1 MSHASDGRS
10 IVATLVAVASLC
22 AMGATQELLYTPS
35 ETLTPAAGTTLSG
48 AVLLGDATG
57 DGWPDLVYGE
67 GFPTSRV
74 TLLAGSEGGGFTP
87 LPPSDLPGLGVVRA
101 LVDLDGDGDGDL
113 LATGTGSFPHVVVVA
128 LHDGEGGFAGPT
140 GTPAFTTSS
149 SVRVAAG
156 DIDGDGVPDLA
167 CTTPYLQVLRGVGDG
182 SFTLAQTF
190 NVPPGAPAIVGLDVA
205 DVDED
210 GRTDVLVSL
219 IDGTTR
225 IHLGQ
230 PGGQLDFDPVLVG
243 MSSGSVS
250 SRGVAL
256 ADLDGDGHLDLAVAD
271 ADASRLGVR
280 LGAGD
285 GSFGPLFVGAS
296 LVDVP
301 NGVSVADVDDDGV
314 PDALVRRA
322 GTYVTGTRVL
332 LGQGDGSFGPG
343 GGTASALTGPLPVA
357 VDVDGDGRRD
367 LVAFEKTGCATMRD
381 VTPGGRAPW
390 ANLGGSLHA
399 NGGYPVLIGTG
410 VLLPGAPWSLLVGN
424 GWPGAQPL
432 LVVGLGGPGLPFKGG
447 TLWPTPDL
455 ILTAPAFDADGLA
468 PLAGTWPTLPGGLS
482 IWLQA
487 WLVDGTAAQGYGA
500 SNGLRADVP

>member
-1 MSHASDGRS
+1 MSHVSDGRS

-128 LHDGEGGFAGPT
+128 LHDGEGGFAQPT

-256 ADLDGDGHLDLAVAD
+256 ADLDGDGQLDLAVAD
-271 ADASRLGVR
+271 ADAARLGVR
-280 LGAGD
+280 LGA
-285 GSFGPLFVGAS
+285 
-296 LVDVP
+296 
-301 NGVSVADVDDDGV
+301 
-314 PDALVRRA
+314 
-322 GTYVTGTRVL
+322 
-332 LGQGDGSFGPG
+332 GDGSFGPG

-381 VTPGGRAPW
+381 VTPGGGAPW
-390 ANLGGSLHA
+390 TNLGGSLHA

-455 ILTAPAFDADGLA
+455 ILSVPAFEADGRS

-487 WLVDGTAAQGYGA
+487 WFVDGTAAQGYGA